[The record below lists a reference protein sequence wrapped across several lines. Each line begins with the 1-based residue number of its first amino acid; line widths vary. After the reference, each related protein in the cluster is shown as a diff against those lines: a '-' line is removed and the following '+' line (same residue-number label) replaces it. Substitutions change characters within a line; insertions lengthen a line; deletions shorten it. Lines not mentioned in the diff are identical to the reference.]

1 MPRSRSDAAA
11 LRLDSLPTWLLSR
24 SSGRAHRLL
33 ADAFAAAGARGYHY
47 RVLAALE
54 DLGPASQATVGR
66 RAEMDR
72 SDVVATLNELEADE
86 LVERAPD
93 PDDGRRKVVT
103 ITTGGERRLKLLD
116 AVVADVQAKLLAP
129 LSSDERAQLISLL
142 GRIAAPEPEVGR
154 D

>member
-1 MPRSRSDAAA
+1 MPRSGSDQPA

-47 RVLAALE
+47 RMLAALE
-54 DLGPASQATVGR
+54 DLGPASQATAGR

-72 SDVVATLNELEADE
+72 SDVVAALNELEADGFI
-86 LVERAPD
+86 ERAPD
-93 PDDGRRKVVT
+93 PDD
-103 ITTGGERRLKLLD
+103 RRLKIVSITAAGKRRLKQLD
-116 AVVADVQAKLLAP
+116 EVVNFVQEELLAP
-129 LSSDERAQLISLL
+129 LSAAERAELVRLL
-142 GRIAAPEPEVGR
+142 SRVAERSGEG

>member
-1 MPRSRSDAAA
+1 MPRSGSNPSA

-24 SSGRAHRLL
+24 SSGQAHRLL

-72 SDVVATLNELEADE
+72 SDVVAALNELEADD

-93 PDDGRRKVVT
+93 PDDGRQKIVS
-103 ITTGGERRLKLLD
+103 ITAAGRRHLKKLD
-116 AVVADVQAKLLAP
+116 EVVASVQDELLAP
-129 LSSDERAQLISLL
+129 LSAAERAELVRLL
-142 GRIAAPEPEVGR
+142 SRIAGR
-154 D
+154 SS